1 MYSYEPLIIGVNFT
15 WSQEDW
21 TLQELLVDE
30 ARTKSSSKRDTE
42 FHTPSC
48 EAKHSPDDVVMLIKQ
63 HMRDKHLSQEP
74 MVVLSSE
81 RAPPLSRPEQKMP
94 RNPLSEKIVSEYL
107 KTAKHVE
114 QPPWTLKH
122 AASYLREFC
131 DRNQKGEQGEPP
143 HFVFSSIMVA
153 AAQGA
158 VAGMELPIE
167 YSEFATGAP
176 KIVQV
181 VEKPPEGLRK
191 KPCAKAKATCKA
203 FSKPKQRENQKQFQ
217 CPPLP
222 KRSRLQSQRQSQRQ
236 LANVKP
242 LVPLCHRRQ
251 L

>member
-1 MYSYEPLIIGVNFT
+1 M
-15 WSQEDW
+15 
-21 TLQELLVDE
+21 DE

-81 RAPPLSRPEQKMP
+81 RAPPLSGPEQKMP

-191 KPCAKAKATCKA
+191 KPCAKAKAKCKV
-203 FSKPKQRENQKQFQ
+203 FSKPKAASKPKAKGTSKAVPVPSTAKAKPAPKPTPKPKAVGKRKAPG
-217 CPPLP
+217 PP
-222 KRSRLQSQRQSQRQ
+222 
-236 LANVKP
+236 
-242 LVPLCHRRQ
+242 VPPQATLTTW
-251 L
+251 